1 VICETYLTK
10 PRNRTTLRPGARA
23 RVAALALATIVV
35 ALGSH
40 AASARAASNQFT
52 FVIDKSWTSQERA
65 KLEGWLN
72 PAGPVMATVL
82 AVAGPPSEDLTLTVV
97 KENSGF
103 AGEYDSFNHRVVLS
117 ALQLSVLVHELNHA
131 TRNRWIL
138 SDSVWEE
145 GLARAGETESM
156 RLLAQKGIV
165 EEGYFD
171 YNHAYGYDEYYDQSN
186 VASVGVPDGSI
197 RIEPALTLVR
207 YEQAGYAFSKAL
219 IENPG
224 FIAQFNATLF
234 THPSGALS
242 QTQLVGIAKA
252 AQPTVEGQPFAK
264 WRSKQHIFDI
274 NQKAGCYLFART
286 NQFTADMYCTDSSG
300 NVTPQSGATVS
311 LKITDATN
319 AVVFKESAATSS
331 SGWVHFEPSL
341 SASMGRIKLLAQA
354 TSASGAARATFYRQS
369 GSEEGVFGVVT
380 NARTGTVS
388 FSSPG
393 GQFTA
398 FNVPL
403 VNGAFA
409 APSLTSVRGQIVATF
424 SGEGLSAEAVFDK
437 DAAPYSLEMR
447 AK

>member
-1 VICETYLTK
+1 VICETYLAK
-10 PRNRTTLRPGARA
+10 PHNGTRLRLGARA

-40 AASARAASNQFT
+40 AASARAASNHFT

-82 AVAGPPSEDLTLTVV
+82 AVAGPPSEDLTLTIV
-97 KENSGF
+97 KESSGF
-103 AGEYDSFNHRVVLS
+103 AGEYDSLNRRVVLS

-138 SDSVWEE
+138 SDLVWEE
-145 GLARAGETESM
+145 GLARAGETEIM

-171 YNHAYGYDEYYDQSN
+171 YNHSYGYDEYYDQSN

-207 YEQAGYAFSKAL
+207 YEQAGYGFSKVL

-224 FIAQFNATLF
+224 FIAQFNASLF
-234 THPSGALS
+234 TRPSGALS

-252 AQPTVEGQPFAK
+252 SQPTVEGQPFAK
-264 WRSKQHIFDI
+264 WRSMQHIFDI

-286 NQFTADMYCTDSSG
+286 SQFTVDMYCTDTNG
-300 NVTPQSGATVS
+300 NVTPQSGATLS

-319 AVVFKESAATSS
+319 TVVFKESATTSTA
-331 SGWVHFEPSL
+331 GWVNFTPSL
-341 SASMGRIKLLAQA
+341 SASIGRIKLHVEAASA
-354 TSASGAARATFYRQS
+354 TGTAKATFYRQS
-369 GSEEGVFGVVT
+369 APEEGVFGVVT
-380 NARTGTVS
+380 NASNGTVS
-388 FSSPG
+388 FSSVD

-398 FNVPL
+398 FSVP
-403 VNGAFA
+403 VANGAFA
-409 APSLTSVRGQIVATF
+409 APSLTSVRGQIVAKF
-424 SGEGLSAEAVFDK
+424 GGEGLSAEARFDK
-437 DAAPYSLEMR
+437 DAAPYSVELR